1 MTPDPAAHTPA
12 AAQPTPRTPV
22 LRHRAGSRGQR
33 IHAAAIL
40 ALPALTLAIALRQ
53 LWRGEVQAWQVL
65 LALALYLLT
74 MSGITVG
81 FHRLLSHRAFQA
93 RRGVQAGLAI
103 LGSMAAQGPPIYWV
117 SNHRRHHQ
125 FADAAG
131 DPHSPHRQGERALGF
146 WRGLWHAHGGWSFGH
161 ELSNPAYF
169 CKDLLRDRRL
179 GWINRHYYS
188 WVLLGLAAA
197 GGAGALIERSAVG
210 AWDGLVWGGGVRLFL
225 SYHLTGAINSI
236 THAAGYRRFDT
247 PDRSR
252 NNWLLGVA
260 TLGEAWHNN
269 HHAAPSSAV
278 FGLAW
283 WEIDIGAAVVCG
295 LEALSLV
302 TQVRRADRRPAAA
315 RRRPAVPAE
324 EESAP

>member
-1 MTPDPAAHTPA
+1 VTAEDAAMASPAE
-12 AAQPTPRTPV
+12 PRSPV
-22 LRHRAGSRGQR
+22 LRHRAGSSAQR
-33 IHAAAIL
+33 LHAAAIL
-40 ALPALTLAIALRQ
+40 VLPTLALPVAAHQ
-53 LWRGEVQAWQVL
+53 LWTGEAGLSQLL
-65 LALALYLLT
+65 LALAFYFLT
-74 MSGITVG
+74 MTGITVG

-93 RRGVQAGLAI
+93 QRSVQAALAI

-131 DPHSPHRQGERALGF
+131 DPHSPSCDGERRLGF
-146 WRGLWHAHGGWSFGH
+146 WRGLWHAHAGWSFGH
-161 ELSNPAYF
+161 ELSNPVFF

-179 GWINRHYYS
+179 GWINRRYYG

-197 GGAGALIERSAVG
+197 AGAGALIGHSAAA

-225 SYHLTGAINSI
+225 SYHLTGSINSI
-236 THAAGYRRFDT
+236 THALGYRSFET
-247 PDRSR
+247 PDLSR
-252 NNWLLGVA
+252 NNWLLGLV

-283 WEIDIGAAVVCG
+283 WEIDIGAATIRA
-295 LEALSLV
+295 LEALGLV
-302 TQVRRADRRPAAA
+302 AQVRRINRRAEARKPRPAANEKE
-315 RRRPAVPAE
+315 RTP
-324 EESAP
+324 